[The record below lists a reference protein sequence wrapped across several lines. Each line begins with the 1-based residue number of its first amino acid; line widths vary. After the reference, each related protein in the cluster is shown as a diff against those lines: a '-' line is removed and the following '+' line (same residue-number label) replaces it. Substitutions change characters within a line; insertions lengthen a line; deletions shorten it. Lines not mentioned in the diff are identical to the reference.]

1 MPLLREHIW
10 HKHPKGPVPLLL
22 LTNLDTIHLVMVQ
35 WMLDKQERHQVHDI
49 EPADDSI
56 RIRGRGKIGS
66 KRKKIIWR
74 TSSCSLVFLELI
86 IHQYPIHYLENKS
99 KCIHR
104 KRPRFTG
111 KQ

>member
-49 EPADDSI
+49 EPGFHWPPHWLTEI
-56 RIRGRGKIGS
+56 VPIGHWHPLS
-66 KRKKIIWR
+66 
-74 TSSCSLVFLELI
+74 
-86 IHQYPIHYLENKS
+86 
-99 KCIHR
+99 
-104 KRPRFTG
+104 
-111 KQ
+111 